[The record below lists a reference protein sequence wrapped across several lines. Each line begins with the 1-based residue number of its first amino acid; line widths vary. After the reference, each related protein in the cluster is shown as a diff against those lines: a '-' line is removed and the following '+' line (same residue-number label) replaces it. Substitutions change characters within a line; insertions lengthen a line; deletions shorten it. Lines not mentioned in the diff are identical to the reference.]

1 MEHAKSLAELKGER
15 TAAMEMRG
23 LASWY
28 LKGLRRAKKYKDKL
42 SRIQSLPELEAVLQE
57 YLDLWT
63 ADQAALKEN
72 AGQTPA
78 DVGKQGLT
86 GEENRLQKTRNSAG
100 EHNGTAVN

>member
-15 TAAMEMRG
+15 TATMEMRG

-28 LKGLRRAKKYKDKL
+28 LKGLRGAKKYKDKL

-78 DVGKQGLT
+78 DD
-86 GEENRLQKTRNSAG
+86 
-100 EHNGTAVN
+100 